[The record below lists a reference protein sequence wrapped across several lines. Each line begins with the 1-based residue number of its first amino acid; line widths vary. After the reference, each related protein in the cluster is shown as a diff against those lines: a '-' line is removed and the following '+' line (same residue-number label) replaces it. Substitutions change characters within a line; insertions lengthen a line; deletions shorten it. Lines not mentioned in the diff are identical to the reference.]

1 MKYIFY
7 KFKFFLLILLGLT
20 FILIL
25 SLAKPL
31 IGLTST
37 PLHLEAQHLTEQG
50 HQQLNL
56 GQAEMA
62 LETWKKA
69 NQLYTKLADNE
80 GMIGSQINQSL
91 ALQALGNNYQACL
104 ILLPALEIKNNNQI
118 CQRGGKEIE
127 DFSQLQGTIIQG
139 IALQNLGDIFR
150 KLGKLDL
157 SHKTLEKSL
166 KIAESFNNNQQ
177 VNRILLSLANTK
189 QAQYQ
194 QKYDLYKRTELSQ
207 NLKNAI
213 AQAEIALKYYQQIAT
228 QAETSLQVKANL
240 NQLNLRLELK
250 AVLNKFVNEDNPTI
264 QKIINR
270 NQEQISTLSEQ
281 FIKNLSIFS
290 NFSAIQEI
298 YAKLKLAEIFS
309 QLETQEY
316 LDTAWNLTASAL
328 EKANE
333 IDNKRS

>member
-1 MKYIFY
+1 MKSIFY
-7 KFKFFLLILLGLT
+7 KFKFLLFILLGLT
-20 FILIL
+20 LILIL
-25 SLAKPL
+25 SLVKPL
-31 IGLTST
+31 VGLTST
-37 PLHLEAQHLTEQG
+37 PLNLEAQHLTQQG

-56 GQAEMA
+56 GQAETA

-69 NQLYTKLADNE
+69 NQLYTKLSDNE
-80 GMIGSQINQSL
+80 GIIGSQINQSL

-104 ILLPALEIKNNNQI
+104 ILLKALEIKNNDQI
-118 CQRGGKEIE
+118 CQRGGEE
-127 DFSQLQGTIIQG
+127 TEAFSQLQRTIIEG
-139 IALQNLGDIFR
+139 IALQNLGDILR

-166 KIAESFNNNQQ
+166 KIAESFNNNNQ
-177 VNRILLSLANTK
+177 VNGIILSLANTE

-213 AQAEIALKYYQQIAT
+213 TQAEIALKHYQQVAT
-228 QAETSLQVKANL
+228 QTETSLPIKANL

-250 AVLNKFVNEDNPTI
+250 AALSKFVNEDNPNI
-264 QKIINR
+264 QKIIKQ

-281 FIKNLSIFS
+281 FIKDLSIFS

-298 YAKLKLAEIFS
+298 YVKLKLAQIFS

-316 LDTAWNLTASAL
+316 LDAAWKPNYIYSG
-328 EKANE
+328 K
-333 IDNKRS
+333 SQ